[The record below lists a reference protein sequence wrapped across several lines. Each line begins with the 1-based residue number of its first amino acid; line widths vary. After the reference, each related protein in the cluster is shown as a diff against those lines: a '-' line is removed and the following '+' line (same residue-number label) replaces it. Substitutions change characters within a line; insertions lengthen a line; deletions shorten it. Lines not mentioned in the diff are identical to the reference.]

1 MGESPDGICR
11 AVCSVVVVPTG
22 HLALIL
28 VAMHVWGDAKYGLV
42 GAAVAEAAPS
52 YAGTVLDLVVGL

>member
-1 MGESPDGICR
+1 
-11 AVCSVVVVPTG
+11 VVVVPTG